1 MGKEVFVSS
10 HERVTVRYACNGSEV
25 KCVIT
30 LVPVIPRI
38 GEHVMLDIGHGG
50 INRKLVVTDVVYEM
64 YNDIVV
70 LVDYETG
77 TKESQK
83 NNMSPKLENH
93 PRDKSKKGPKQK
105 FWSGK
110 YDS

>member
-1 MGKEVFVSS
+1 MGLGRILKNDVEMSRNFITLPKGSIM
-10 HERVTVRYACNGSEV
+10 VRYVCNGSEV

-30 LVPVIPRI
+30 PVPVVPRI

-77 TKESQK
+77 TSQK
-83 NNMSPKLENH
+83 T
-93 PRDKSKKGPKQK
+93 RI
-105 FWSGK
+105 
-110 YDS
+110 

>member
-1 MGKEVFVSS
+1 MGRQIFSS
-10 HERVTVRYACNGSEV
+10 SKDSVTVCYVCNGLEV

-50 INRKLVVTDVVYEM
+50 IRRRLVVTDVVYENH
-64 YNDIVV
+64 NDIVV

-77 TKESQK
+77 IKESQK
-83 NNMSPKLENH
+83 T
-93 PRDKSKKGPKQK
+93 RI
-105 FWSGK
+105 
-110 YDS
+110 

>member
-1 MGKEVFVSS
+1 MNKDVFVSS
-10 HERVTVRYACNGSEV
+10 HERVTVRYVCNSSEV

-30 LVPVIPRI
+30 LVPVVPRI
-38 GEHVMLDIGHGG
+38 GEHVMLDISHGG
-50 INRKLVVTDVVYEM
+50 INRKLVVTDVVYEK

-83 NNMSPKLENH
+83 T
-93 PRDKSKKGPKQK
+93 RI
-105 FWSGK
+105 
-110 YDS
+110 

>member
-1 MGKEVFVSS
+1 MGRNVITLSKGSIM
-10 HERVTVRYACNGSEV
+10 VRYVCNGSEV
-25 KCVIT
+25 KCVISS
-30 LVPVIPRI
+30 VPVVPRI

-77 TKESQK
+77 TSQK
-83 NNMSPKLENH
+83 T
-93 PRDKSKKGPKQK
+93 RI
-105 FWSGK
+105 
-110 YDS
+110 

>member
-10 HERVTVRYACNGSEV
+10 HERVTVRYVCNDLEV

-38 GEHVMLDIGHGG
+38 GEHVMLDIGHRW
-50 INRKLVVTDVVYEM
+50 IREKLVVTDVVYENH
-64 YNDIVV
+64 NDIVV
-70 LVDYETG
+70 LLDYETE

-83 NNMSPKLENH
+83 T
-93 PRDKSKKGPKQK
+93 RI
-105 FWSGK
+105 
-110 YDS
+110 

>member
-1 MGKEVFVSS
+1 MGRSVLSLSKDSI
-10 HERVTVRYACNGSEV
+10 TVRYVYNGSEV
-25 KCVIT
+25 KCVVT

-50 INRKLVVTDVVYEM
+50 ISRKLVVIDVVYEKH
-64 YNDIVV
+64 NDIVI

-83 NNMSPKLENH
+83 T
-93 PRDKSKKGPKQK
+93 RI
-105 FWSGK
+105 
-110 YDS
+110 